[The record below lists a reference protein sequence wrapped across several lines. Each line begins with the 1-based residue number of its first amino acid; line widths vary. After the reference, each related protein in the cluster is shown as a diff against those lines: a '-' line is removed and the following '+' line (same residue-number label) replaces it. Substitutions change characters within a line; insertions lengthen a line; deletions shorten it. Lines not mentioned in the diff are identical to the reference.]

1 MTALAMTVAREPRR
15 YQVNT
20 TLGMAI
26 FIGSWT
32 MAFATL
38 FICFLFL
45 RQREPVWPPV
55 GVVLPSLP
63 LAAAATATLLASSA
77 LLHAAVN
84 RGRRDAPGLAPL
96 WGGALLL
103 GALFGVLQTQL
114 WLDVWRA
121 GFHADAGNY
130 FGLFYMLTWFHALHV
145 VCGLVAL
152 TWVWAGILRGRIGVL
167 RLSPAIG
174 TALFWHFVDAVWV
187 VLFLGIFVL

>member
-1 MTALAMTVAREPRR
+1 MTTLAMTVAREPRR

-38 FICFLFL
+38 FVCFLFL
-45 RQREPVWPPV
+45 RHREPVWPPV
-55 GVVLPSLP
+55 GVMLPSLP
-63 LAAAATATLLASSA
+63 LAATGTGVLLLSSA
-77 LLHAAVN
+77 LLHAAVG
-84 RGRRDAPGLAPL
+84 RGRTGAAGLAPL
-96 WGGALLL
+96 WGAALAL
-103 GALFGVLQTQL
+103 GALFAVLQTWL

-130 FGLFYMLTWFHALHV
+130 YGLFYMLTWFHALHV
-145 VCGLVAL
+145 LVGLVAL
-152 TWVWAGILRGRIGVL
+152 GWVWAGILRGRVGVL
-167 RLSPAIG
+167 RLSPALATSI
-174 TALFWHFVDAVWV
+174 FWHFVDAVWV